1 MHTEQSPK
9 APLHL
14 GQPNLV
20 LAGAFLTL
28 GQALGLFIGFVEPT
42 LGDPF
47 PFLALA
53 LAARAWKASSSNFA
67 KSAVLESLSILQS
80 SFLTADSAGVLGK
93 GKGGF
98 GEGLG
103 GAGKA
108 NWLACSWPEDKL
120 SEETT
125 CWSLLALLWLR

>member
-1 MHTEQSPK
+1 MHTEQPPK

-67 KSAVLESLSILQS
+67 KSAVLESLSI
-80 SFLTADSAGVLGK
+80 ADSAGVLGK

-120 SEETT
+120 FEETT